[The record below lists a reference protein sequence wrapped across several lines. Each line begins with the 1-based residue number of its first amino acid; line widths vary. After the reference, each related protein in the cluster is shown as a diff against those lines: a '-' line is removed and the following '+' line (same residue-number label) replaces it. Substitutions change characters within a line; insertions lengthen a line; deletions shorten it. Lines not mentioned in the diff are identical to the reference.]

1 MRTTSRASR
10 VLLLVIPH
18 PLLPRAACAL
28 ALAIPGTLCA
38 QAWLPGS
45 PFPSWGNNQ
54 GNVTLL
60 AWDPAK
66 TTTQNGAVFE
76 LLAETLQPGET
87 LRVGPGVWT
96 VSNRFDLSIVANASN
111 PARIVAANPSNRP
124 IITRPNAGQNCL
136 NVGSNGPCRYL
147 VLQNLEFTGGG
158 DLLRIYDG
166 ANVWIDGCYLHDGNG
181 VGIAVQTNNCN
192 HLYLTRNEIAR
203 PGPGTPGEGMY
214 LGGNYGSIQVTDS
227 VIAYNHVHDLRG
239 AIVGQ
244 GDGIELK
251 QASTR
256 NWILGNRVHGCRNPC
271 ILVYGTAGLD
281 ENVIE
286 GNFCY
291 DGDDAVL
298 QVQGEAIVR
307 NNVAIGGSAAFQS
320 HDHQGVS
327 SHLQVVH
334 NTFVSSGRA
343 ATLARWGGRAGM
355 VLANNVMYSTTSY
368 SVWFGIGDAGVT
380 AAGNM
385 LFGPSNQTGNGYAI
399 GGGLGDFVHVDLQS
413 FSIDARPR
421 VGGPLDN
428 RGDPLF
434 QPAFDQAGVPRT
446 FPADPGALTNASAL
460 AANVLVLPTSGG
472 TQQLTLDLGSNY
484 GGASYTIAAA
494 AHATTSGFVTAGFH
508 LPIELDGLF
517 ALSASGGLASTL
529 QNGIG
534 VLDANGHA
542 SSAVLVPPIGP
553 AFAGLSIVLSAFVA
567 QNGWLVHVS
576 NAVSLTLQ

>member
-1 MRTTSRASR
+1 
-10 VLLLVIPH
+10 
-18 PLLPRAACAL
+18 LLPVMPRPFVPPPARALAFAHAL
-28 ALAIPGTLCA
+28 ALAGTIST
-38 QAWLPGS
+38 QSWLPSS

-60 AWDPAK
+60 AWDPSK
-66 TTTQNGAVFE
+66 TSAQNGAVFE
-76 LLAETLQPGET
+76 NLAENLQPGET
-87 LRVGPGVWT
+87 LSVGQGVWT
-96 VSNRFDLSIVANASN
+96 VSNRFDLSIVASASN

-166 ANVWIDGCYLHDGNG
+166 SNLWIDGCFLHDGNG
-181 VGIAVQTNNCN
+181 VGIAVQTNNCD

-227 VIAYNHVHDLRG
+227 VVAYNHVHDLRS

-256 NWILGNRVHGCRNPC
+256 NWILGNQVHGCRNPC
-271 ILVYGTAGLD
+271 ILVYGTAGVD
-281 ENVIE
+281 ENLIE
-286 GNFCY
+286 RNFCY

-334 NTFVSSGRA
+334 NTFVSTGRA
-343 ATLARWGGRAGM
+343 ATLARWGGRTGM

-380 AAGNM
+380 AAGNL
-385 LFGPSNQTGNGYAI
+385 LFGPSNHTGGGYAM

-413 FSIDARPR
+413 FAIDARPR
-421 VGGPLDN
+421 VGGLLDN
-428 RGDPLF
+428 RGDPFF
-434 QPAFDQAGVPRT
+434 QLATDQAGAPRT
-446 FPADPGALTNASAL
+446 YPADPGALANAGAL
-460 AANVLVLPTSGG
+460 AANVLVLPTGGG
-472 TQQLTLDLGSNY
+472 TQQLTIDLGANY
-484 GGASYTIAAA
+484 RGASYTIAASA
-494 AHATTSGFVTAGFH
+494 RTTANGFATAGYF
-508 LPIELDGLF
+508 LPIVIDDLF
-517 ALSASGGLASTL
+517 VLAMNGDLASTL
-529 QNGIG
+529 RNGIG
-534 VLDANGHA
+534 VLDLNGRA
-542 SSAVLVPPIGP
+542 SATVLVPPVGP
-553 AFAGLSIVLSAFVA
+553 AFTGLSVAMCAFVV
-567 QNGWLVHVS
+567 QNGLLVHVS